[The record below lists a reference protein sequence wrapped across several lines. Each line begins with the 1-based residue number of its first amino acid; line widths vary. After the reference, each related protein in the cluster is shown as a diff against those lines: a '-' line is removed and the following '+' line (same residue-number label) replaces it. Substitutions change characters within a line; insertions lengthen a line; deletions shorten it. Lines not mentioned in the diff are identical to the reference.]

1 MFGIG
6 MPELIIILVVALIVV
21 GPKKLPDLAKSL
33 GRGMSEFRKATDE
46 IKQEFQ
52 DNESYQD
59 LQEIKKSVDSVQ
71 DTVRS
76 MNPKQVLDVEPL
88 LSPKKPS
95 ENLQGRKELVA
106 EITHDVE
113 EVAEAAEE
121 TLEQGPPQAAG
132 APAPE
137 APAAGR
143 EAERARPGADQ
154 DDPPKD
160 A

>member
-33 GRGMSEFRKATDE
+33 GKGMNEFRRATDE

-52 DNESYQD
+52 ENESFKD
-59 LQEIKKSVDSVQ
+59 FQEIKKSVDSVQ

-76 MNPKQVLDVEPL
+76 MNPKEVLDVEPL
-88 LSPKKPS
+88 LSPKKPAENRQARQELIS
-95 ENLQGRKELVA
+95 EA
-106 EITHDVE
+106 THDVE
-113 EVAEAAEE
+113 EVGEAAEE
-121 TLEQGPPQAAG
+121 ALEQQAGQAA
-132 APAPE
+132 
-137 APAAGR
+137 APAAEGP
-143 EAERARPGADQ
+143 ET
-154 DDPPKD
+154 DPDAKEKGSPKKD

>member
-33 GRGMSEFRKATDE
+33 GKGMNEFRRATDE

-52 DNESYQD
+52 ENESFKD

-76 MNPKQVLDVEPL
+76 MNPKEVLDVEPL
-88 LSPKKPS
+88 LSPKKPEENRQARQELIS
-95 ENLQGRKELVA
+95 EA
-106 EITHDVE
+106 THDVE
-113 EVAEAAEE
+113 EVGEAAEE
-121 TLEQGPPQAAG
+121 ALEQQAGQAA
-132 APAPE
+132 
-137 APAAGR
+137 APAAEGP
-143 EAERARPGADQ
+143 ET
-154 DDPPKD
+154 DPDAKEKGSPKKD